1 VEQMMINPN
10 VIVLYVDNP
19 TASAAFYAD
28 LFDKQPIESSPNF
41 AMFAL
46 DSGIKLGLWAKSSV
60 LPLAVASGGATELAM
75 TVADRDAV
83 TALHDDWAARGLA
96 IAQRPVDMDFGYTFV
111 ALDRDGHR
119 MRVMAM
125 RPE

>member
-1 VEQMMINPN
+1 MINAN

-19 TASAAFYAD
+19 SASTAFYAD
-28 LFDKQPIESSPNF
+28 LFDRQPVESSPNF

-46 DSGIKLGLWAKSSV
+46 DSGLMLGLWARSAV
-60 LPLAVASGGATELAM
+60 QPLPVGSGGAVEL
-75 TVADRDAV
+75 VINVDDRDAV
-83 TALHDDWAARGLA
+83 TAMHTDWAARGLA
-96 IAQRPVDMDFGYTFV
+96 IAQRPTDMDFGYTFV

-119 MRVMAM
+119 LRVMAA